1 MKHAIYPE
9 KTGTLTSTSEDADYL
24 VTNLSNNI
32 RKKLWKALAGDHV
45 ATLTVNISADA
56 SVIALDNTNAETAVV
71 KIYPLENAGGVKVQE
86 TTHTLE
92 TSART
97 FDNFW
102 EEYPTQAV
110 AHSATILL
118 TAAAGETVQAG
129 ILRAGTLETIKG
141 PSKGT
146 MREGKRNYH
155 IIKQYKSG
163 SEYTKKRDCVRTFS
177 YSIMATRSTHF
188 YDLMELYDYWGP
200 DPFMMLL
207 TDEDTD
213 KHWTVFGR
221 FDGDPSGG
229 HNFKSQTLLS
239 VSILEVV

>member
-92 TSART
+92 MAGRT

-118 TAAAGETVQAG
+118 TAAEGETVQAG
-129 ILRAGTLETIKG
+129 ILRAGELYTMENPLSGVSET
-141 PSKGT
+141 PV
-146 MREGKRNYH
+146 NYH
-155 IIKQYKSG
+155 INKQYKSG
-163 SEYTKKRDCVRTFS
+163 SFYTKKRDTVRSFS
-177 YSIMATRSTHF
+177 YSMIVDRDTDF
-188 YDLMELYDYWGP
+188 YDLMELYDYYGP
-200 DPFMMLL
+200 DPFMMLI
-207 TDEDTD
+207 TDNATD
-213 KHWTVFGR
+213 KHWTVFGK
-221 FDGDPSGG
+221 FMSDPSGG
-229 HNFKSQTLLS
+229 HDYLS
-239 VSILEVV
+239 YSIANVSILEVV